1 MDYRVSIGN
10 ANLSYPVTM
19 KRFFVDH
26 LPGGVERLNGMK
38 GSEAVPVI
46 ANALFEI
53 NKTKVE
59 QWSGEEHGDD
69 LFVWT
74 YSTYSTG
81 GTIIGAILFLS
92 LIMGECAMNPDAVI
106 RVE

>member
-1 MDYRVSIGN
+1 MSFLSIGN
-10 ANLSYPVTM
+10 ANLSYSDKM
-19 KRFFVDH
+19 RSFFVEH
-26 LPGGVERLNGMK
+26 LPGGVERLIGMK
-38 GSEAVPVI
+38 GVDAVPVL

-53 NKTKVE
+53 NKTRTRL
-59 QWSGEEHGDD
+59 WSQEHGDD

-74 YSTYSTG
+74 YSTFSTN

-92 LIMGECAMNPDAVI
+92 LLMGECAMNPDATI